1 MDGQDEMIF
10 ATSPDGKRPP
20 DTLRPT
26 RNRFLY
32 FLYIKLLYVS
42 AESGN
47 VTVFREDGKTLV
59 TVGSFSMP
67 HAHTVSV
74 DSDTHLVYFPL
85 QNIEGHPLL
94 RIMEPSRTK

>member
-1 MDGQDEMIF
+1 MEALLKTRYLCRICEVSSHF
-10 ATSPDGKRPP
+10 AFDSGLKQ
-20 DTLRPT
+20 
-26 RNRFLY
+26 
-32 FLYIKLLYVS
+32 LYVS

-85 QNIEGHPLL
+85 QNIDGHPLL
-94 RIMEPSRTK
+94 RIMETSRKK

>member
-1 MDGQDEMIF
+1 MLSRPDISS
-10 ATSPDGKRPP
+10 ATDNTGRKQ
-20 DTLRPT
+20 
-26 RNRFLY
+26 
-32 FLYIKLLYVS
+32 LYVS

-47 VTVFREDGKTLV
+47 VTIFRENGKTLV

-85 QNIEGHPLL
+85 QNIDGHPVL
-94 RIMEPSRTK
+94 RVMEPSRTK